1 VSSISSHQA
10 DLEDYRTAIAEAG
23 RLNEGVTLTRL
34 VARAGLGDN
43 DRREIVDHA
52 SRLVARVRA
61 DTSPGLMEVFLAEYG
76 LSTREGVALMCL
88 AEALLRV
95 PDAPTID
102 ALIEDKIAPSEWG
115 KHLGRS
121 SSSLV
126 NASTWALMLTGKVLD
141 DDDQGGI
148 AGTLRGAVK
157 RLGEPVI
164 RIAIGRVMRELGDQF
179 VLGQTIGEA
188 MDNAARAEGRG
199 RTYSYDMLGEAAC
212 TEADARSYHLAY
224 SDAITACAKSVKGD
238 EIAANPGISVKLS
251 ALHPRYEVSQKDR
264 VMGDLVERTLSLAL
278 LAKSAGIGFNIDAEE
293 AERLELSLD
302 VIEAVLRHPA
312 LAGWDGFGVV
322 VQAYGPRALPIVDWL
337 YALAGHLDRR
347 MMVRLVKGAYWD
359 TEIKRAQTLGLERFA
374 VFSRKAATDVS
385 YIACARQLLGM
396 TDRLYPQFATHNAH
410 SVAAILTMAED
421 RSAFEFQRLH
431 GMGEALYDVVL
442 ATEDTSCRIYAPV
455 GAHADLL
462 AYLVRRLLENGAN
475 SSFVNRI
482 VDESI
487 PPVDVAAD
495 PFEAVR
501 RWGGA
506 AANPGIKRPSDIF
519 APKRRNARG
528 WDLADPAT
536 LTRIDAARMPFR
548 DHVWMA
554 VPLIAGGPLAN
565 RKTDVLN
572 PANGSEFVGILTEA
586 SPEDIETAIAAS
598 ADGASAWSELS
609 AVERG
614 AILRRAA
621 DLFEAGYGEAFALLA
636 REAGKT
642 LPDCVGELR
651 EAVDFLCE
659 YAANAEQLPPAAP
672 RGVIVCISP
681 WNFPLA
687 IFTGQIAGAL
697 AAGNAVIAKP
707 AEQTPLI
714 AAWATR
720 LLHEAGV
727 PREALQLLPGRG
739 STVGKALTA
748 DRRMDGICFTGSTA
762 TGQAINRSMA
772 EYGQPVAP
780 LVAETGG
787 LNAMI
792 VDSTALPEQAVGDII
807 ASAFQSAGQRCSA
820 LRCLYIQSD
829 VADNILNML
838 FGAMDELRL
847 GDPWELKCD
856 IGPVIDAAARARIDD
871 HVAEAGTGGRLL
883 KQLEIPAD
891 GHFVA
896 PAVIAI
902 DGIGD
907 LAEEIFGPVLHVARF
922 EADEIGD
929 VVEAI
934 NATGYGLTFGLHSR
948 IDDRVQ
954 EIVEQLCVGN
964 TYVNRNQIG
973 AVVGS
978 QPFGGEGLSG
988 TGPKAGGPAYVPH
1001 LQAGTRPIFAMV
1013 DGPAVVG
1020 EDIQAA
1026 IDGLPRPAGAA
1037 IGEAIDLPGPTGE
1050 SNRLSHHPRGRII
1063 CLGPGADAC
1072 RSQAGEA
1079 LGQGC
1084 AVLMIA
1090 PGVSPLGL
1098 GAPPGR
1104 LVALDGVASA
1114 ETIGGIM
1121 GVDAVVLWAGD
1132 DDLRPFR
1139 RALAGR
1145 EGPLA
1150 PLIAE
1155 KNVADRYRIERHI
1168 CIDTTAAGGNASL
1181 LAVADQAVAGSSPPL

>member
-1 VSSISSHQA
+1 LSLTSDIPDALA
-10 DLEDYRTAIAEAG
+10 DRRNAIAAAGGRGEAEVLSG
-23 RLNEGVTLTRL
+23 L
-34 VARAGLGDN
+34 VARARLSAE
-43 DRREIVDHA
+43 DRRQIAEHA

-61 DTSPGLMEVFLAEYG
+61 DTSPGLFEVFLAEYG

-141 DDDQGGI
+141 DDDHGGI

-179 VLGQTIGEA
+179 VLGRTIEEA
-188 MDNAARAEGRG
+188 MDNAGGAGARG
-199 RTYSYDMLGEAAC
+199 RTYSYDMLGEAAR
-212 TEADARSYHLAY
+212 TEADARNYHLAY
-224 SDAITACAKSVKGD
+224 SDAITALAKTVSGD
-238 EIAANPGISVKLS
+238 DIAANPGISVKLS
-251 ALHPRYEVSQKDR
+251 ALHPRYEVSQKAS

-302 VIEAVLRHPA
+302 VIAAVFGHAA

-322 VQAYGPRALPIVDWL
+322 VQAYSPRAAPVLDWL
-337 YALAGHLDRR
+337 YALAGLNDRR

-359 TEIKRAQTLGLERFA
+359 TEIKRAQTLGLERFP

-410 SVAAILTMAED
+410 SVAAILVMAED
-421 RSAFEFQRLH
+421 RGTFEFQRLH
-431 GMGEALYDVVL
+431 GMGAALYDIVVR
-442 ATEDTSCRIYAPV
+442 TEDTSCRIYAPV

-475 SSFVNRI
+475 SSFVNQI
-482 VDESI
+482 IDDSI
-487 PPVDVAAD
+487 PPEEVAAD
-495 PFEAVR
+495 PFDVVTG
-501 RWGGA
+501 WGGVVE
-506 AANPGIKRPSDIF
+506 NPAIKRPSDLF

-528 WDLADPAT
+528 WDLSDAGT
-536 LTRIDAARMPFR
+536 LTRIDADRAPFC
-548 DHVWMA
+548 DQVWMA

-572 PANGSEFVGILTEA
+572 PARPHEFVGLLTEA

-598 ADGASAWSELS
+598 TDGVSAWSNMS
-609 AVERG
+609 AGTRG

-621 DLFEAGYGEAFALLA
+621 DHFETEYGEAFALLA

-659 YAANAEQLPPAAP
+659 YAANAEEGPPAPA
-672 RGVIVCISP
+672 RGVIACISP

-687 IFTGQIAGAL
+687 IFTGQVAGAL

-720 LLHEAGV
+720 LLHKAGV
-727 PREALQLLPGRG
+727 PRAALQLLPGRG
-739 STVGKALTA
+739 GTVGAALTS
-748 DRRMDGICFTGSTA
+748 DLRLDGICFTGSTA
-762 TGQAINRSMA
+762 TAQAINRSMA
-772 EYGQPVAP
+772 KNGQPHAP

-820 LRCLYIQSD
+820 LRCLYLQSD
-829 VADNILNML
+829 VADQILAML

-847 GDPWELKCD
+847 CDPWDLAAD
-856 IGPVIDAAARARIDD
+856 IGPVIDAAAKARIDD
-871 HVAEAGTGGRLL
+871 HIGKAKAGGRLL
-883 KQLEIPAD
+883 KQLEAPAS
-891 GHFVA
+891 GNFVA

-902 DGIGD
+902 DGIGE
-907 LAEEIFGPVLHVARF
+907 LEEEIFGPVLHVARF
-922 EADEIGD
+922 EAADIGD
-929 VVEAI
+929 VVGAI
-934 NATGYGLTFGLHSR
+934 NATGYGLTCGIHSR

-954 EIVEQLCVGN
+954 QIVEHLHVGN
-964 TYVNRNQIG
+964 IYVNRNQIG

-1001 LQAGTRPIFAMV
+1001 LQAGARPMHALEA
-1013 DGPAVVG
+1013 GQAVSAG
-1020 EDIQAA
+1020 RIQAA
-1026 IDGLPRPAGAA
+1026 IDALARPVDAKV
-1037 IGEAIDLPGPTGE
+1037 GEPVDLPGPTGE
-1050 SNRLSHHPRGRII
+1050 SNRLSLHPRGRVL
-1063 CLGPGADAC
+1063 CLGPGAEAC
-1072 RSQAGEA
+1072 RLQAREA
-1079 LGQGC
+1079 LAQGC
-1084 AVLMIA
+1084 AVLMVA
-1090 PGVSPLGL
+1090 PGVSPMGL
-1098 GAPPGR
+1098 GAPPGQ
-1104 LVALDGVASA
+1104 LVALDGVAGA
-1114 ETIGGIM
+1114 DAIGGVM
-1121 GVDAVVLWAGD
+1121 GIDAVVMWAGD
-1132 DDLRPFR
+1132 DDLRPYR
-1139 RALAGR
+1139 RALADR
-1145 EGPLA
+1145 EGPLL

-1155 KNVADRYRIERHI
+1155 KGVAGRYVWERHI

-1181 LAVADQAVAGSSPPL
+1181 LSAAEPARPGPVPPL